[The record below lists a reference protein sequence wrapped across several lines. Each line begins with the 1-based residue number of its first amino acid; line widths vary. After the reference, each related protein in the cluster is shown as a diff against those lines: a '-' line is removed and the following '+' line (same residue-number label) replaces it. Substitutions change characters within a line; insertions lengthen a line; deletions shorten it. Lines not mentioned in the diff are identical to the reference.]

1 MTQRDEVLDYLERY
15 ASITQGEALQEL
27 GIARLAA
34 RIHELR
40 QMGVPILTKLVDVPT
55 RNGRKAKVAVYYL
68 LKQEA
73 VA

>member
-15 ASITQGEALQEL
+15 ASITQDEALQEL